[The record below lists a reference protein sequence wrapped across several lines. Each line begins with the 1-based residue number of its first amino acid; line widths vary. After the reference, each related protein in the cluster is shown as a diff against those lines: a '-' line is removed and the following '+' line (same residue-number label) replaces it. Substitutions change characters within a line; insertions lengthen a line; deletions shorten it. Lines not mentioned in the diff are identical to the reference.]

1 MIAYQIALI
10 ILLIAFIVVNVI
22 RIVVN
27 IKLIKIYKAELE
39 DNHDR

>member
-10 ILLIAFIVVNVI
+10 ILLIAFVVVNII
-22 RIVVN
+22 RTVVN
-27 IKLIKIYKAELE
+27 IKLIKIYKAKQE